1 MSDNLDN
8 DIRVVVGIDFGTTY
22 SGFAYAHVT
31 NPEIITNDVW
41 PKQIGQMKTN
51 TVLNYDIEFIDV
63 ECWGYPALAK
73 KPKRKEKNSSTK
85 PVELF
90 KLHLGDMPESDKPY
104 LPPNL
109 SYKKA
114 ITDYLREMGELIK
127 ETVTTRWPGIDFMN
141 QVLLVL
147 SVPAEFSEKSKG
159 IMRDCVYRAGL
170 TGSLNSPRLQFTT
183 EPEAAAIYCMN
194 VVSENFDD
202 FVGKSFLIVDC
213 GGGTVDLTTR
223 TLLSEDELGEIT
235 IRTGDFCG
243 GSYVDQEFINFLKT
257 RVGEAAIKL
266 LKENHYGQ
274 YQYLIHE
281 FCRNVK
287 LPFTG
292 TEEEFENYD
301 LDIEQICPVLKQY
314 VTEPEIDDLEDDE
327 WIIEIKFEN
336 VRKMFDPIINK
347 IIRLINGQLDA
358 DNDCSAMFLVGGF
371 SESKYLQRRIKKE
384 FNNRVRHISVPR
396 QPIAAIV
403 RGAVKYGI
411 NKRHIK
417 SRVLKYNYGKFG
429 LRKFESNDD
438 IHRKRPSGY
447 VQYFELLARKG
458 TVVEVNERFSETY
471 CPEYSE
477 QNSMLFQILL
487 TTKDNIKYCDDK
499 DVTKLGEFVT
509 ELPDIHLGKDRLVYF
524 ELCFGE
530 MEIKAYARNKYNDQE
545 YNTTFELEF

>member
-223 TLLSEDELGEIT
+223 TLLSEDEL
-235 IRTGDFCG
+235 
-243 GSYVDQEFINFLKT
+243 
-257 RVGEAAIKL
+257 
-266 LKENHYGQ
+266 
-274 YQYLIHE
+274 
-281 FCRNVK
+281 
-287 LPFTG
+287 
-292 TEEEFENYD
+292 EEFENYD

>member
-1 MSDNLDN
+1 MISNYFFL
-8 DIRVVVGIDFGTTY
+8 Y
-22 SGFAYAHVT
+22 SSQGFAYAHVT

-41 PKQIGQMKTN
+41 PKQIGHMKTN
-51 TVLNYDIEFIDV
+51 TVLHYDSNFNEV

-90 KLHLGDMPESDKPY
+90 KLHLGDLPEAEKPY

-127 ETVTTRWPGIDFMN
+127 ETVTTRWPGIDFMT
-141 QVLLVL
+141 QVLLII

-159 IMRDCVYRAGL
+159 IMRECVYKANL
-170 TGSLNSPRLQFTT
+170 TNSIGSSKLQFTT

-202 FVGKSFLIVDC
+202 FIGKSFLIVDC

-223 TLLSEDELGEIT
+223 RLLSKDELGEIT

-243 GSYVDQEFINFLKT
+243 GAYVDQEFINFLKT
-257 RVGEAAIKL
+257 KVGESAINR
-266 LKENHYGQ
+266 LKSNHYGQ
-274 YQYLIHE
+274 YQFLIHE
-281 FCRNVK
+281 FGRNAK

-292 TEEEFENYD
+292 VEEEYENYELD
-301 LDIEQICPVLKQY
+301 LEQICPVLKNFVAGQ
-314 VTEPEIDDLEDDE
+314 EREDLEDGE
-327 WIIEIKFEN
+327 WIIEVKFED
-336 VRKMFDPIINK
+336 VKKMFDPVIDK
-347 IIRLINGQLDA
+347 IIRLINGQLEV
-358 DNDCSAMFLVGGF
+358 DNTCSAMFLVGGF

-384 FNNRVRHISVPR
+384 FAHQVRHISVPR

-411 NKRHIK
+411 NKKYIK
-417 SRVLKYNYGKFG
+417 NRVLKYNYGKFG
-429 LRKFESNDD
+429 LRKYESSDS

-447 VQYFELLARKG
+447 VQYFELLAKKG
-458 TVVEVNERFSETY
+458 TIVEVNERFSETY

-477 QNSMLFQILL
+477 QNSMLFQLL
-487 TTKDNIKYCDDK
+487 ITQKDNVKYCDDE

-509 ELPDIHLGKDRLVYF
+509 ELPDTHLGKNRLVYF

-530 MEIKAYARNKYNDQE
+530 MEIMAYAKNKYNNQE